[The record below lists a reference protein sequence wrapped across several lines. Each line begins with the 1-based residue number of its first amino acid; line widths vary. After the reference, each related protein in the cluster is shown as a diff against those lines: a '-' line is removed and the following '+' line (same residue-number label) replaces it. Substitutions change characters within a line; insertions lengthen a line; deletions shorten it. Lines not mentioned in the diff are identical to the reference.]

1 MKLIEIIG
9 ELQKQGNVINYYHRK
24 DGGYIITSINGVKYR
39 GATGNNVARSMLG
52 TTLEESISS
61 NKGLIRTLEKNISY
75 KKGRTI
81 KEKLDEDVKK
91 ALRRVQRK
99 WRKIFKD
106 KKGYG
111 TITTRTTREHLKK
124 YGKEATLEHLK
135 QLENYSKGIAYDK
148 NVEALASYV
157 RDLANNLTGEEA
169 QRVAFKLAEDI
180 VLKGIGYIR
189 EEDIYPTY
197 FRLYDLKGD
206 MPQAVQIQILNDARI
221 LLKL

>member
-1 MKLIEIIG
+1 MKLIEIIR
-9 ELQKQGNVINYYHRK
+9 ELQRQGNVINYYHRK
-24 DGGYIITSINGVKYR
+24 DGGYIITSINGIKYK

-61 NKGLIRTLEKNISY
+61 NKGLIRTLGKNISY
-75 KKGRTI
+75 KKGRVR

-91 ALRRVQRK
+91 SLHRVQRK
-99 WRKIFKD
+99 WRKMFKD

-111 TITTRTTREHLKK
+111 TITTKTIREHLKK

-157 RDLANNLTGEEA
+157 RDLANKLTGEA
-169 QRVAFKLAEDI
+169 QRVALKLAEDI
-180 VLKGIGYIR
+180 ILKGMGIIR
-189 EEDIYPTY
+189 EEDIYPFY
-197 FRLYDLKGD
+197 IRLYDLKGD
-206 MPQAVQIQILNDARI
+206 LSQSLQVQILNDARMI
-221 LLKL
+221 LKL

>member
-1 MKLIEIIG
+1 MKLIEIIK

-61 NKGLIRTLEKNISY
+61 NKGLVRTLGKNISY
-75 KKGRTI
+75 KKGRAR

-91 ALRRVQRK
+91 SLNRVQRK
-99 WRKIFKD
+99 WRKMFKD

-111 TITTRTTREHLKK
+111 TITTKTIREHLKK

-157 RDLANNLTGEEA
+157 RDLANNLTGEA
-169 QRVAFKLAEDI
+169 QRVALKLAEDI
-180 VLKGIGYIR
+180 VLKGMGYIR
-189 EEDIYPTY
+189 EEDIYPAY
-197 FRLYDLKGD
+197 FRLYDIQGE

>member
-1 MKLIEIIG
+1 MKLIEIIK
-9 ELQKQGNVINYYHRK
+9 ELQKQGNVITYYHRK
-24 DGGYIITSINGVKYR
+24 DGGFIITSINGVKYR

-61 NKGLIRTLEKNISY
+61 NKGLVRTLGKNISY
-75 KKGRTI
+75 KKGRAR

-91 ALRRVQRK
+91 SLHRVQRK
-99 WRKIFKD
+99 WRKMFKD

-111 TITTRTTREHLKK
+111 TITTKTIREHLKK

-157 RDLANNLTGEEA
+157 RDLANNLSGEA
-169 QRVAFKLAEDI
+169 QRVALKLAEDI
-180 VLKGIGYIR
+180 ILKGMGYIR
-189 EEDIYPTY
+189 EEDIYPAY
-197 FRLYDLKGD
+197 FRLYDIKGE

>member
-1 MKLIEIIG
+1 MKLIEIIR
-9 ELQKQGNVINYYHRK
+9 ELQRQGNVINYYHRK
-24 DGGYIITSINGVKYR
+24 DGGYIITSINGIKYR

-61 NKGLIRTLEKNISY
+61 NKGLIRTLGKNISY
-75 KKGRTI
+75 KKGRVR

-91 ALRRVQRK
+91 SLHRVQRK
-99 WRKIFKD
+99 WRKVFKD

-111 TITTRTTREHLKK
+111 TITTKTIREHLKK

-157 RDLANNLTGEEA
+157 RDLANKLTGEA
-169 QRVAFKLAEDI
+169 QRVALKLAEDI
-180 VLKGIGYIR
+180 ILKGMGIIR
-189 EEDIYPTY
+189 EEDIYPAY

-206 MPQAVQIQILNDARI
+206 MSQRVQIQILNDART
-221 LLKL
+221 LLRL